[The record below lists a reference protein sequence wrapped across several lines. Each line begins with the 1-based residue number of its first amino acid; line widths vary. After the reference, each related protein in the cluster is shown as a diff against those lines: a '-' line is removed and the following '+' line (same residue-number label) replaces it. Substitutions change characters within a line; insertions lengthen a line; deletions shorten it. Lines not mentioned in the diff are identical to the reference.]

1 MLYPLAR
8 AALFQLDPE
17 TAHHFTLNNLARA
30 ERLGLLKCLPKVP
43 DQPVELLGLTFRNP
57 VGLSAGLDKNGD
69 YIDALAALGFGFIEV
84 GTVTP
89 RPQPGNP
96 RPRMFRLPQANAIIN
111 RLGFNNE
118 GVDYLIRN
126 VERMRYDGVLGIN
139 IGKNF
144 DTPVERAE
152 DDYLICLEK
161 VYAHADYVTVNI
173 SSPNTQ
179 GLRSLQSEEALTRLL
194 AALKERQA
202 QLSGEHGKYV
212 PLLVKIAPDL
222 TLEEVEIM
230 ASVFKAQEI
239 DGVIATN
246 TTIARSAVA
255 GMIHGDEMGGLSGR
269 PVRESS
275 TRVLRELHA
284 ALDGSLP
291 LIGVGGIDDAASAA
305 EKIQAGASLVQIYTG
320 FIYQGP
326 GVIARA
332 AAGIAQARAEL
343 ADMRSSRGSA

>member
-17 TAHHFTLNNLARA
+17 TAHHFALNNLARA
-30 ERLGLLKCLPKVP
+30 ERLGLLKCLPNVP

-96 RPRMFRLPQANAIIN
+96 KPRMFRLPQANAIIN

-179 GLRSLQSEEALTRLL
+179 GLRSLQSEDALTRLL
-194 AALKERQA
+194 ASLKERQA

-230 ASVFKAQEI
+230 ASVFKSQEI

-255 GMIHGDEMGGLSGR
+255 GMTHGDEMGGLSGR

-326 GVIARA
+326 GVIAKA
-332 AAGIAQARAEL
+332 AAGIAQARA
-343 ADMRSSRGSA
+343 ASRRGQA

>member
-1 MLYPLAR
+1 
-8 AALFQLDPE
+8 
-17 TAHHFTLNNLARA
+17 
-30 ERLGLLKCLPKVP
+30 
-43 DQPVELLGLTFRNP
+43 
-57 VGLSAGLDKNGD
+57 
-69 YIDALAALGFGFIEV
+69 
-84 GTVTP
+84 
-89 RPQPGNP
+89 
-96 RPRMFRLPQANAIIN
+96 
-111 RLGFNNE
+111 
-118 GVDYLIRN
+118 VDYLIRN

-179 GLRSLQSEEALTRLL
+179 GLRSLQSEDALTRLL
-194 AALKERQA
+194 ASLKERQA

-222 TLEEVEIM
+222 SLEEVEIM

-246 TTIARSAVA
+246 TTIARTAVS
-255 GMIHGDEMGGLSGR
+255 GMAHGDEMGGLSGR

-326 GVIARA
+326 GVIAKA
-332 AAGIAQARAEL
+332 AAGIAEL
-343 ADMRSSRGSA
+343 ARTEMARSQRGQA